1 METPVMGVSLSNPN
15 IRITGDYNRKKKT
28 ISHSELLEILYIT
41 SKPGK

>member
-15 IRITGDYNRKKKT
+15 IRITGDYNRKKT

>member
-15 IRITGDYNRKKKT
+15 IRITRDYNRKKT

-41 SKPGK
+41 SKSRK